1 MQQVAQNGQGQALG
15 QNPYL
20 SQLGDQMTSQMT
32 DGFNRSMPGMNS
44 SVMAAG
50 GYGGSRQGVLQA
62 NAMNDMNKQL
72 SSGLSSLYSQGY
84 QADQQYDLGL
94 KNNALGWGNVAGG
107 IRNTQI
113 GADASMANASTAAAA
128 QKYGADLSYK
138 LGMANNELGWG
149 NLNSNYDLGLRNNEL
164 GWGNLNSNYD
174 LGLRNNDLGWGNL
187 NSNYDLGLRNN
198 DLGYANLDRNIE
210 NDNKGWAMQ
219 GANLGLG
226 LMDRANANS
235 QGQFNVGS
243 TIRDQPM
250 NDWNFFN
257 NAANG
262 LGNGFSTGATPQAGN
277 PMMGALG
284 GAQAGQRFGQLWG
297 GSGSGGYSTTGAD
310 AYMPAMDTG
319 GPLVF

>member
-32 DGFNRSMPGMNS
+32 DGFNRAMPGMNS

-149 NLNSNYDLGLRNNEL
+149 NLNSNYDLGLRNN
-164 GWGNLNSNYD
+164 
-174 LGLRNNDLGWGNL
+174 DLGWGNL
-187 NSNYDLGLRNN
+187 NSSHDLGLRNN
-198 DLGYANLDRNIE
+198 DLGYANLDRNIN

-219 GANLGLG
+219 GANFGLG

-235 QGQFNVGS
+235 QGQYNIGS
-243 TIRDQPM
+243 TIQDQPL
-250 NDWNFFN
+250 NYWSTFN
-257 NAANG
+257 NAANSI
-262 LGNGFSTGATPQAGN
+262 GN
-277 PMMGALG
+277 
-284 GAQAGQRFGQLWG
+284 
-297 GSGSGGYSTTGAD
+297 GYSTTNATTPTQGNAMMGMMGGMQTGSRLGNLWGGGGSYNTAGAD
-310 AYMPAMDTG
+310 AYMPAYDTG
-319 GPLVF
+319 SLSF